1 MWGGVLN
8 WVDAQNS
15 SMPMHQYL
23 HTQPPPSAPLYAQA
37 HSSPTQSL
45 SPREPN
51 AKRDASTAASARF
64 RQKKKTEGKEIK
76 ELEGENGF
84 LKELVMG
91 RIKWKEEKDNE
102 EKDNEENNNEENE
115 NEGKEKDEAAAVETV
130 DAYISTENVTIF
142 NNTTSAGLAIP
153 YTSISLHAIQRLP
166 DPTDTSK
173 GEVAGLFM
181 QLETPPPAGEDIP
194 SIIELVLIPAE
205 SDSTKTLYESLSNC
219 SNLVPDEEDEDMEG
233 GGAEIQFEGNIGYE
247 GISGLPGVQQGATD
261 GGLPP
266 PFPGSGGWI
275 TAENVSEYFDA
286 DGNWIGG
293 EESVEVEVLGDGA
306 GRVRGHDEVEGGTE
320 ANGHDEA
327 DEASKRPRTD

>member
-1 MWGGVLN
+1 
-8 WVDAQNS
+8 
-15 SMPMHQYL
+15 MPLSIIH
-23 HTQPPPSAPLYAQA
+23 SAPALDSFTPLVEHQ
-37 HSSPTQSL
+37 TQTPSTFYDARPVL
-45 SPREPN
+45 HFH
-51 AKRDASTAASARF
+51 AKSARAVAY
-64 RQKKKTEGKEIK
+64 GDYIK
-76 ELEGENGF
+76 ELPFFADGPTQNS
-84 LKELVMG
+84 
-91 RIKWKEEKDNE
+91 
-102 EKDNEENNNEENE
+102 
-115 NEGKEKDEAAAVETV
+115 EAAAVETV

-173 GEVAGLFM
+173 GEVTGLFM

-306 GRVRGHDEVEGGTE
+306 GRVRGHDEVDGKTE
-320 ANGHDEA
+320 TNGHDEG
-327 DEASKRPRTD
+327 DEAIKRPRTD